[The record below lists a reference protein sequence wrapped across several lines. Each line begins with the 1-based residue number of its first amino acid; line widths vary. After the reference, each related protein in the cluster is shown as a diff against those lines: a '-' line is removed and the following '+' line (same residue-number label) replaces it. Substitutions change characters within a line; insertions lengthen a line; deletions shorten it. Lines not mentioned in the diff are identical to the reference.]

1 MVTIHMM
8 DELRRI
14 DLNLLVTLHALLTE
28 KHVTRA
34 ADRLHKS
41 QPAVSYAL
49 AQLRHRFND
58 PLLVRRGGR
67 MELTAR
73 AHAIMQPLH
82 DALIN
87 LNGLLGGEMEFDP
100 SQMKGRLRLAMSDYA
115 TRIVLPRLVQHVRK
129 YAPNLDLAISQASRD
144 TMLVQLRDGELD
156 LGLGLFP
163 EVPEHIRVQ
172 PLFTESYVSI
182 ADKNTLPVESG
193 LSFEC
198 WLKRP
203 HVLVALSPD
212 SNDEIEQT
220 LALMGL
226 QRRIAVVLP
235 HWGMAVD
242 LLPGTDLVLTVASR
256 ALEFQSPNPLLR
268 QFEPPL
274 ELSRFAYKQGWHIRS
289 ENDPAHRWLR
299 EAVLACS

>member
-1 MVTIHMM
+1 
-8 DELRRI
+8 
-14 DLNLLVTLHALLTE
+14 
-28 KHVTRA
+28 
-34 ADRLHKS
+34 
-41 QPAVSYAL
+41 
-49 AQLRHRFND
+49 
-58 PLLVRRGGR
+58 
-67 MELTAR
+67 
-73 AHAIMQPLH
+73 
-82 DALIN
+82 
-87 LNGLLGGEMEFDP
+87 
-100 SQMKGRLRLAMSDYA
+100 
-115 TRIVLPRLVQHVRK
+115 
-129 YAPNLDLAISQASRD
+129 
-144 TMLVQLRDGELD
+144 MLVQLRDGELD

>member
-1 MVTIHMM
+1 M

-34 ADRLHKS
+34 AARLHKS

-49 AQLRHRFND
+49 AQLRERFND
-58 PLLVRRGGR
+58 PLLVRRKGQL
-67 MELTAR
+67 ELTAR
-73 AHAIMQPLH
+73 AHAVRQPLH
-82 DALIN
+82 DALIG

-100 SQMKGRLRLAMSDYA
+100 SQMRGRLRLAMSDYA
-115 TRIVLPRLVQHVRK
+115 TSIILPRLVQHVRQF
-129 YAPNLDLAISQASRD
+129 APNLDLAISQANRD
-144 TMLVQLRDGELD
+144 AMLVQLRDGELD

-163 EVPEHIRVQ
+163 DVPEHIRVQ
-172 PLFTESYVSI
+172 SLFTEDYVCV
-182 ADKNTLPVESG
+182 ADKNTLPKRGG
-193 LSFEC
+193 LSFER
-198 WLKRP
+198 WLERP
-203 HVLVALSPD
+203 HVLVALRPD

-235 HWGMAVD
+235 HWSVAVD
-242 LLPGTDLVLTVASR
+242 LLPGTDLVLTIASR
-256 ALEFQSPNPLLR
+256 AVSAASEHPRLREFL
-268 QFEPPL
+268 PPL
-274 ELSRFAYKQGWHIRS
+274 ALSHFAYKQGWHLRS

-299 EAVLACS
+299 QAVLACGQPAP

>member
-1 MVTIHMM
+1 M

-14 DLNLLVTLHALLTE
+14 DLNLLLTLHALLTE

-34 ADRLHKS
+34 AQRLHKS

-49 AQLRHRFND
+49 AQLREHFND
-58 PLLVRRGGR
+58 PLLLRRKGQ
-67 MELTAR
+67 MELTSR
-73 AHAIMQPLH
+73 AHAVMRPLH
-82 DALIN
+82 DALIG

-100 SQMKGRLRLAMSDYA
+100 SQMRGRLRLAMSDYA
-115 TRIVLPRLVQHVRK
+115 TSIVLPRLVRHVRQL
-129 YAPNLDLAISQASRD
+129 APNLDLAISQASRD
-144 TMLVQLRDGELD
+144 AMLVQLRDGELD

-163 EVPEHIRVQ
+163 DVSEHLRVQ
-172 PLFTESYVSI
+172 PLFTESYICV
-182 ADKNTLPVESG
+182 ADKSTLPDDDD
-193 LSFEC
+193 LSFER
-198 WLKRP
+198 WLARP
-203 HVLVALSPD
+203 HVLVALRPD

-220 LALMGL
+220 LALIGL

-235 HWGMAVD
+235 HWRVAVD

-256 ALEFQSPNPLLR
+256 AVKVLPQNPALC
-268 QFEPPL
+268 QFAPPL

-299 EAVLACS
+299 EAVLACSQSAP